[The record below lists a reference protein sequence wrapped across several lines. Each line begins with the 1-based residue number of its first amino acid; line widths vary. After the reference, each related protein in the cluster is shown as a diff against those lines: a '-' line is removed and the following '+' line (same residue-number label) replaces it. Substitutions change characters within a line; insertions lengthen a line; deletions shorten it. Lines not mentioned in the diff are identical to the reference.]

1 VYEKLKRLEGQA
13 GRVIVAVSVW
23 VTPGM
28 LEKNWQRVGEISC
41 PDTDADSSHAL
52 VVVDAMARF
61 VPLTIVAIS
70 ATVVLDRNNMVVCR
84 MTVSEQTCQAKTKGC
99 SSRFSPYDIYGV
111 LGGLETR
118 GCEETLARQ
127 LPIRTPSILSNDE

>member
-1 VYEKLKRLEGQA
+1 MAGVVCASGGGIVYEKLKRLEGQA
-13 GRVIVAVSVW
+13 GSVIVAVSVW

-28 LEKNWQRVGEISC
+28 LEKNWQRVGDISS

-70 ATVVLDRNNMVVCR
+70 ATVVLDRNNMVVPR
-84 MTVSEQTCQAKTKGC
+84 M
-99 SSRFSPYDIYGV
+99 
-111 LGGLETR
+111 
-118 GCEETLARQ
+118 
-127 LPIRTPSILSNDE
+127 